1 MVSMGRLLQALGLQ
15 AITLAEEPVGNY
27 DSNVMPPPRSDRT
40 LTPDKALALPA
51 VYRSVQVIA
60 GVGSQLAIHS
70 WRNAQKIDPTPSL
83 VAQPDPWRSRSSW
96 LERILVGMA
105 LDGNAFLLKHR
116 APDRTVA
123 AMEVANPRQTF
134 IRRDSRTGRK
144 SYDVVGFNGTVRN
157 WPAEDVEH
165 IWALEVPGHERGLGP
180 VQACR
185 YALTGILDVRD
196 YADGW
201 FGDTAQDVPSG
212 ILKTDQRLDPE
223 AAKFYKDSWRNP
235 DKDTPVAERRRGPQ
249 VRVLGQGLTY
259 DPMRLSPSDAQWLE
273 SQAFGILDVARMF
286 GVPGDYLLAAV
297 EGSSLTYQ
305 NLEMVDAQFL
315 RTTLFPAY
323 LRKIEAALTNVLP
336 RGQEA
341 RFDASALLRPDA
353 KTRAEIDAIYIPLG
367 VTTKEQVAQR
377 EGTTPGPATPAPT
390 KSGAPA

>member
-1 MVSMGRLLQALGLQ
+1 MVPMGKILQALGFQ
-15 AITLAEEPVGNY
+15 SAVTLAEEPVGNY
-27 DSNVMPPPRSDRT
+27 DADVMPPSRNDRT

-51 VYRSVQVIA
+51 VYRAVQVIA
-60 GVGSQLAIHS
+60 GMGSQLAIDS
-70 WRNAQKIDPTPSL
+70 WRNGQKIDPTPSL

-96 LERILVGMA
+96 VERCLVGMA

-116 APDRTVA
+116 APDRSVA
-123 AMEVANPRQTF
+123 AVEVANPRQTF
-134 IRRDSRTGRK
+134 IRRDQFGRK
-144 SYDVVGFNGTVRN
+144 SYDVVGFRGKVRN

-201 FGDTAQDVPSG
+201 FGDTATDVPSG

-223 AAKFYKDSWRNP
+223 AAKFYKDTWRNP
-235 DKDTPVAERRRGPQ
+235 DKDTPVEERRRGPQ
-249 VRVLGQGLTY
+249 VRVLGQGLSY

-286 GVPGDYLLAAV
+286 GIPGDYLLAAV
-297 EGSSLTYQ
+297 EGSSLTYA
-305 NLEMVDAQFL
+305 NLEMIDAQFL

-341 RFDASALLRPDA
+341 RFDASELLRPDA
-353 KTRAEIDAIYIPLG
+353 KTRAEIAAILIPLG
-367 VTTKEQVAQR
+367 VTTKEQVAQQ
-377 EGTTPGPATPAPT
+377 EGTTPGPATPAPA
-390 KSGAPA
+390 KSGVPA